1 MRVGVYGGTF
11 SPPHIG
17 HIAAAR
23 AFAEQVGLDELL
35 IIPTY
40 MPPHKVIDY
49 VDDPARR
56 LEMCRL
62 AFSDIEKA
70 VVSDLE
76 LKRGGKSYTADTLT
90 ELTAAGR
97 ELFLLCGTDMILT
110 LGDWYRPDEIFA
122 RATPVYIRRELDAET
137 GRRIEARLA
146 EYRERYGARVIA
158 IDAPVIELASGDIR
172 SAIRAG
178 RGISEMVTPE
188 VEKYIF
194 ENGMYK

>member
-23 AFAEQVGLDELL
+23 AFSDQLSLDELL

-40 MPPHKVIDY
+40 TPPHKVIDY
-49 VDDPARR
+49 VDDPSRR

-62 AFSDIEKA
+62 AFSGIETA
-70 VVSDLE
+70 TVSDLE

-90 ELTAAGR
+90 ELTQEGR

-110 LGDWYRPDEIFA
+110 LGNWYRPDEIFK
-122 RATPVYIRRELDAET
+122 RATPVYIRREVSEDM
-137 GRRIEARLA
+137 GHRIETKIA
-146 EYRERYGARVIA
+146 EYRERYGVEVIA

-172 SAIRAG
+172 TAIRAG
-178 RGISEMVTPE
+178 QSISGMVPPE
-188 VEKYIF
+188 VEKFIY

>member
-23 AFAEQVGLDELL
+23 AFAEGLALDELL

-40 MPPHKVIDY
+40 LPPHKTLDY
-49 VDDPARR
+49 VDDPFRR

-62 AFSDIEKA
+62 SFSGIKG
-70 VVSDLE
+70 VSVSDLE
-76 LKRGGKSYTADTLT
+76 LKRKGKSYTADTLA
-90 ELTAAGR
+90 ELTEEGR

-110 LGDWYRPDEIFA
+110 LGEWYHPEEIFA
-122 RATPVYIRRELDAET
+122 RATPVYIRREGDPET
-137 GRRIEARLA
+137 ERRIEARLA
-146 EYRERYGARVIA
+146 EYREKYCTEVLSL
-158 IDAPVIELASGDIR
+158 DAPVIEISSGEIR
-172 SAIRAG
+172 TAVKNGTS
-178 RGISEMVTPE
+178 ISGMVTPE

-194 ENGMYK
+194 EYGMYR

>member
-23 AFAEQVGLDELL
+23 AFAEQVSLDELL

-49 VDDPARR
+49 VDDPSRR
-56 LEMCRL
+56 LEMCKL
-62 AFSDIEKA
+62 AFSGIEA
-70 VVSDLE
+70 ATVSDIE
-76 LKRGGKSYTADTLT
+76 LKRKGKSYTADTLT
-90 ELTAAGR
+90 ELTREGR

-122 RATPVYIRRELDAET
+122 RATPVYIRREVDKEV
-137 GRRIEARLA
+137 GRMIEARLDM
-146 EYRERYGARVIA
+146 YRERYGVEVLS
-158 IDAPVIELASGDIR
+158 IDAPVIELSSGDVR
-172 SAIRAG
+172 AAVRAG
-178 RGISEMVTPE
+178 QSISGMVTPE
-188 VEKYIF
+188 VEKFIV